1 MADSLESA
9 PASPYNSLCPAPATA
24 AAACAGAR
32 DSGKIALDRNSIN
45 AGYPMPQQSN
55 KLGLHL
61 SVVSSLFGSMPSF
74 AREAEESGYASVWV
88 AEVTG
93 PNAFVSLV
101 PCAMAT
107 KHVDLATGVVPIQ
120 IRTPGVLAM
129 ETLALNEISGG
140 RAVAGLGVSS
150 PVIVERWHGASYRK
164 PVTAMRECVHIMRE
178 LFTHGRC
185 KFEGKVYK
193 CDFRHTLITSAPRP
207 PRIYL
212 AALNPPMLRLAGEV
226 SDGVLLN
233 YSPPEALPA
242 MIAEVRAG
250 AEQAGRNPA
259 DVDIAIYL
267 RMCITEEED
276 KALESFK
283 RELAGYAFVD
293 SYNQMFARYGLGD
306 QFAEVRKLWREGK
319 RDEAPKAF
327 SDADMRRIGA
337 FGTRQSGRDFVAR
350 FRAAG
355 VTHPVIFPIGPGRTA
370 ERDFQNTLCAM
381 VGA

>member
-1 MADSLESA
+1 
-9 PASPYNSLCPAPATA
+9 
-24 AAACAGAR
+24 
-32 DSGKIALDRNSIN
+32 
-45 AGYPMPQQSN
+45 MPQQHS

-61 SVVSSLFGSMPSF
+61 SVVSSLFGSLGKL
-74 AREAEESGYASVWV
+74 AREAEESGYDSLWV
-88 AEVTG
+88 AEVAG
-93 PNAFVSLV
+93 PNAFVALAS
-101 PCAMAT
+101 CAMAT
-107 KHVDLATGVVPIQ
+107 KRVDLATGVVPIQ

-129 ETLALNEISGG
+129 EAMALNELSGG
-140 RAVAGLGVSS
+140 RAIAGLGVSS

-178 LFTHGRC
+178 LFISGRC
-185 KFEGKVYK
+185 KFEGKIYK
-193 CDFRHTLITSAPRP
+193 CDFRHSLVTSAPRP

-212 AALNPPMLRLAGEV
+212 AALNPPMLRLAGQV
-226 SDGVLLN
+226 ADGVLLN
-233 YSPPEALPA
+233 YSPPESVPA

-259 DVDIAIYL
+259 EIDIAIYL
-267 RMCITEEED
+267 RMCVTEDED

-293 SYNQMFARYGLGD
+293 EYNKMFERYGLGG

-319 RDEAPKAF
+319 RDDAYKALT
-327 SDADMRRIGA
+327 DADMRRIGA
-337 FGTRQSGRDFVAR
+337 FGAAGNSRDFVAR

-355 VTHPVIFPIGPGRTA
+355 VSHPVIFPIGPGRTV
-370 ERDFQNTLCAM
+370 ERDFHNTMRAM

>member
-1 MADSLESA
+1 
-9 PASPYNSLCPAPATA
+9 
-24 AAACAGAR
+24 
-32 DSGKIALDRNSIN
+32 
-45 AGYPMPQQSN
+45 MPQETN

-61 SVVSSLFGSMPSF
+61 SIASAAFHRLPGF

-88 AEVTG
+88 AEVAG
-93 PNAFVSLV
+93 PNAFVSLA
-101 PCAMAT
+101 PCALAT
-107 KHVDLATGVVPIQ
+107 KRVDVATGVVPIQ
-120 IRTPGVLAM
+120 IRTPAVLAM
-129 ETLALNEISGG
+129 EALALNEISNG
-140 RAVAGLGVSS
+140 RAIAGLGVSS

-178 LFTHGRC
+178 LMRNGRC

-193 CDFRHTLITSAPRP
+193 CDFRHSLRTSAPRP

-226 SDGVLLN
+226 ADGVLLN
-233 YSPPEALPA
+233 YSPPEALAP
-242 MIAEVRAG
+242 MIAEVHAGAARAG
-250 AEQAGRNPA
+250 RKPA

-267 RMCITEEED
+267 RMCITEEAEQ
-276 KALESFK
+276 ALDSFK

-293 SYNQMFARYGLGD
+293 SYNQMFARYGLGE

-319 RDEAPKAF
+319 RDEAHLAL

-337 FGTRQSGRDFVAR
+337 FGPAQSGREFVAR

-355 VTHPVIFPIGPGRTA
+355 VTHPVIFPIGPGTTL
-370 ERDFQNTLCAM
+370 ERDFQNTMRAM

>member
-1 MADSLESA
+1 MS
-9 PASPYNSLCPAPATA
+9 
-24 AAACAGAR
+24 
-32 DSGKIALDRNSIN
+32 
-45 AGYPMPQQSN
+45 QQNN

-61 SVVSSLFGSMPSF
+61 SVVSSLFGSLGKLSQ
-74 AREAEESGYASVWV
+74 EAEQSGYASLWV
-88 AEVTG
+88 AEVAG
-93 PNAFVSLV
+93 PNAFVALA

-107 KHVDLATGVVPIQ
+107 KRVDLATGVVPIQ

-129 ETLALNEISGG
+129 EAMALNELSGG
-140 RAVAGLGVSS
+140 RAIAGLGVSS

-178 LFTHGRC
+178 LFTKGRC

-193 CDFRHTLITSAPRP
+193 CDFRHSLVTSAPRP

-226 SDGVLLN
+226 ADGVLLN
-233 YSPPEALPA
+233 YSPSEAVPA

-267 RMCITEEED
+267 RMCVTEDED

-293 SYNQMFARYGLGD
+293 AYNEMFARYGLGD

-319 RDEAPKAF
+319 RDDAYKAL

-337 FGTRQSGRDFVAR
+337 FGSAESGRDFVAS

-355 VTHPVIFPIGPGRTA
+355 VKHPVIFPIGPGRTA
-370 ERDFQNTLCAM
+370 ERDFQNTMRAM